1 MKKQQ
6 LRKFAL
12 GKETLRQLD
21 GLTLRE
27 AAGGSVVTTTATH
40 LCYTNIGCQHLTSN
54 SCNDTCK
61 C

>member
-6 LRKFAL
+6 IKKFAL

-27 AAGGSVVTTTATH
+27 AAGGSLTSPATH
-40 LCYTNIGCQHLTSN
+40 VCYTNVGCQHLTSN